1 MMNIKHPLLTAAL
14 IAIAVPA
21 LQGCLPAIATG
32 MGAGTLMFLDR
43 RTSGAYVE
51 DEAIEWKAENRIGER
66 FGDRAHVNA
75 ISFNRNVLLTG
86 EAPDAAAKTEIEHI
100 VAGLSNVRGVTNEVQ
115 IAGVSSYAARSNDAY
130 ITSKVKARFVEA
142 NRFAANHVKVVTEAG
157 TVYLMGLVTRGEADA
172 ATDLAR
178 TTGGVQ
184 KVVRVF
190 EYISDDE
197 ARRLD
202 NRPPEPAPASTPRTK

>member
-1 MMNIKHPLLTAAL
+1 MNIKYPLLTAAL
-14 IAIAVPA
+14 IAVAVPA
-21 LQGCLPAIATG
+21 LQGCFPAIATG
-32 MGAGTLMFLDR
+32 VGAGTLMFLDR

-190 EYISDDE
+190 EYIADDE

-202 NRPPEPAPASTPRTK
+202 NRPPEPAPASAPRTK